1 MSEDIS
7 QLLSGYVKELKKKGA
22 IKSEA
27 LRRAFGKVER
37 HRLVEQ
43 FIDYSKKEMVKFKP
57 CNPEHLKFIYSD
69 NVLVTR
75 LKDGIRPT
83 SSSSQ
88 PSLVAQ
94 MLELLELE
102 PQMNLLEIGAGT
114 GYNAALM
121 SEIVGNQNLITTIDV
136 QRDVVNQ
143 TKRLLSNL
151 GYSNISVLHG
161 DGFFGY
167 AKYAPYNRI
176 IATVCCADLSPHWV
190 EQLLPKGL
198 MLIPLQHGT
207 TANAPLTLI
216 WQENNHLRARIVGK
230 SGFMLIQGELS
241 EEYWTSD
248 VALIRELEGAFK
260 RDRQGKWVPKKGWTH
275 EYPPFDLSH
284 QDEWW
289 EGAGEFLYFLALH
302 DRRTFFVQ
310 GPGLWDRSGSLVY
323 ADESKTGLLGN
334 ESLYQELKVIY
345 DKWERLG
352 SPRMDEYELEFF
364 PLSEEQKRETR
375 KSNDRTWTI
384 DRKFFQQVVHLSK
397 T

>member
-136 QRDVVNQ
+136 Q
-143 TKRLLSNL
+143 
-151 GYSNISVLHG
+151 
-161 DGFFGY
+161 
-167 AKYAPYNRI
+167 
-176 IATVCCADLSPHWV
+176 
-190 EQLLPKGL
+190 
-198 MLIPLQHGT
+198 
-207 TANAPLTLI
+207 
-216 WQENNHLRARIVGK
+216 
-230 SGFMLIQGELS
+230 GELS

-260 RDRQGKWVPKKGWTH
+260 HDRQGKWVPKKGWTH

-323 ADESKTGLLGN
+323 ADESKTCLLGN

-352 SPRMDEYELEFF
+352 RPRMDEYELEFF